1 MSRFV
6 RRLPLFVFALASL
19 LTPLVPSGAAFA
31 LDRESCSMEILI
43 DGAPLQEYAGRGTS
57 YVEAVKGRE
66 YSVRLRNRT
75 GERVAIALSV
85 DGLNSIDARTTSAS
99 EARKWI
105 LEPYGTITLDGWQ
118 TSSSTARRFIFTTED
133 QSYGSWLG
141 RTKNLGLVAAAV
153 FRQKR
158 GIPIPIQGGEWRKD
172 TSDEPQAQSGAPA
185 APPVS
190 REKGRAQPKVSD
202 DLAATGIG
210 REVDHRVIQ
219 VDFDAE
225 DVPSAVL

>member
-6 RRLPLFVFALASL
+6 RRLPVFVFALASL

-43 DGAPLQEYAGRGTS
+43 DGTPLQEYAARGTS

-85 DGLNSIDARTTSAS
+85 DGLNSIDARTTTAS

-118 TSSSTARRFIFTTED
+118 TSSSTARR
-133 QSYGSWLG
+133 SSA
-141 RTKNLGLVAAAV
+141 R
-153 FRQKR
+153 
-158 GIPIPIQGGEWRKD
+158 
-172 TSDEPQAQSGAPA
+172 SGACRSRSRA
-185 APPVS
+185 QNRARTRAPNHSGPRRAPRLRPRSGRRVS
-190 REKGRAQPKVSD
+190 RASAIWPRPAS
-202 DLAATGIG
+202 AA
-210 REVDHRVIQ
+210 R
-219 VDFDAE
+219 
-225 DVPSAVL
+225 S

>member
-1 MSRFV
+1 MNRNVIKLSISRYAPALLMAAV
-6 RRLPLFVFALASL
+6 LLPSGRALAL
-19 LTPLVPSGAAFA
+19 ERAG
-31 LDRESCSMEILI
+31 CSMEILV
-43 DGAPLQEYAGRGTS
+43 GGTPLSQYAARGTN

-85 DGLNSIDARTTSAS
+85 DGLNSIDARTTTAS

-133 QSYGSWLG
+133 RSYGSWLG

-158 GIPIPIQGGEWRKD
+158 GMPIPIQGA
-172 TSDEPQAQSGAPA
+172 EPRQDSGAESQRAPAGSA
-185 APPVS
+185 APPTERQKS
-190 REKGRAQPKVSD
+190 LESLGY
-202 DLAATGIG
+202 LAATGIG
-210 REVDHRVIQ
+210 REVDHNVVQ
-219 VDFDAE
+219 VAF
-225 DVPSAVL
+225 